1 MRGWD
6 IIDPNTRK
14 IVVASC
20 SGQPGQQLECIR
32 ARILWVRGKWEPIR
46 GRLERGGPIRGRHSG
61 PLLGAEEDR
70 KWKCDSWTRK
80 ETLRVIQQL
89 LFCPSPASRSS
100 PSLFTRVFRDFKE
113 ELPDNLIQFSRFY
126 IDAIYLMM
134 IIHSSSVRRAHA
146 LLRLITGK
154 KLLNIILCG
163 HNSV

>member
-100 PSLFTRVFRDFKE
+100 PSLFTRVFRSCPTIWYNSHAF
-113 ELPDNLIQFSRFY
+113 ISTQFISWWSFIHRRFVG
-126 IDAIYLMM
+126 LMLYCAWSQEK
-134 IIHSSSVRRAHA
+134 SS
-146 LLRLITGK
+146 
-154 KLLNIILCG
+154 
-163 HNSV
+163 